1 MGESVMS
8 MSTFSFIT
16 SILFAFLT
24 LGFTMVGVS
33 MEDSVAVFM
42 GQLMGSLVILFIAVG
57 LILTMK
63 GE

>member
-1 MGESVMS
+1 MGGSVMS
-8 MSTFSFIT
+8 MSTFCFIA

-24 LGFTMVGVS
+24 LGFSMVGIS
-33 MEDSVAVFM
+33 MEVFM

>member
-1 MGESVMS
+1 MN
-8 MSTFSFIT
+8 MSTFSFIA

-33 MEDSVAVFM
+33 MEDSVALFM

>member
-1 MGESVMS
+1 MS
-8 MSTFSFIT
+8 MSTFSFIA

-33 MEDSVAVFM
+33 MEDSVAIFM
-42 GQLMGSLVILFIAVG
+42 GQLMGSMVVLFVAVG
-57 LILTMK
+57 LILTMR

>member
-1 MGESVMS
+1 MNMP
-8 MSTFSFIT
+8 TFSFIA

-42 GQLMGSLVILFIAVG
+42 GQLMGSLVILFVAVG

>member
-1 MGESVMS
+1 
-8 MSTFSFIT
+8 MSTFSFIA

-42 GQLMGSLVILFIAVG
+42 GQLMGSLVILFVAVG

>member
-1 MGESVMS
+1 MN
-8 MSTFSFIT
+8 MSTFCFIA

-24 LGFTMVGVS
+24 LGFTMVGIS

>member
-1 MGESVMS
+1 MN
-8 MSTFSFIT
+8 MSTFSFIA

-33 MEDSVAVFM
+33 MEDLVAIFM
-42 GQLMGSLVILFIAVG
+42 GQLMGSMVVLFVVVG
-57 LILTMK
+57 LILTIR

>member
-8 MSTFSFIT
+8 MSTFCFIA

-33 MEDSVAVFM
+33 TEDSVAVFM

>member
-1 MGESVMS
+1 MN
-8 MSTFSFIT
+8 MSTFSFIA